1 MSKTPK
7 MLLAHELRE
16 QMNKKVAEQVAGRNP
31 NQILVEQYAWDIETY
46 RRLFEI
52 TGIYRMSVIVE
63 MALAGAVAEN
73 TMDSAITIKA
83 FKKYYAMAQQEM
95 LQGKR

>member
-16 QMNKKVAEQVAGRNP
+16 QMNKKVAEQ
-31 NQILVEQYAWDIETY
+31 ILVEQYTWDIETY

-73 TMDSAITIKA
+73 TMDSATTIKA